1 MDEYSP
7 GRLVILTCIRQ
18 EGQIAVGLGS
28 RQSAGATQCYQQAQL
43 KPGLPRKGLLG
54 YSFSN
59 HLLLTCMLLLF

>member
-43 KPGLPRKGLLG
+43 KPGLPRK
-54 YSFSN
+54 
-59 HLLLTCMLLLF
+59 